1 MKTIHIDEEA
11 EGFCRLTNQYQE
23 LTPFSDPFFGNAGNQ
38 MRPVKQKAPNAWGI
52 YDMLGN
58 VWEWCSDWYVEYPT
72 GSVTDPTGPGSGP
85 SRVCR
90 GGSWFHVAR
99 FARSALRDSSGP
111 GGRSNYLGFRPALS
125 SVR

>member
-1 MKTIHIDEEA
+1 
-11 EGFCRLTNQYQE
+11 
-23 LTPFSDPFFGNAGNQ
+23 

-72 GSVTDPTGPGSGP
+72 GSVTDPRGP
-85 SRVCR
+85 SSGSSRVLR
-90 GGSWFHVAR
+90 GGSWFDVASG
-99 FARSALRDSSGP
+99 ARSAFRLWVDP
-111 GGRSNYLGFRPALS
+111 GYRSFNLGFRPALS